1 MFARRVTMHLKGSIS
16 EFTQTLEREVIPL
29 LRKQKGFLDEIT
41 FVAPGGKGA
50 FGISLWDRAEN
61 AENYNR
67 ERYAEVAKALAKVI
81 DGTPQVETYEVA
93 NSTFHKI
100 AAAAFGLK
108 PIGLFVGGR
117 AKSAPRCSTRDDYK
131 KGFRCA

>member
-16 EFTQTLEREVIPL
+16 EFTQTLEREVIRL

-50 FGISLWDRAEN
+50 FGISLWGLVEN

-67 ERYAEVAKALAKVI
+67 ERYAEVAKVLAKVL
-81 DGTPQVETYEVA
+81 DGTHQVETVEVA
-93 NSTFHKI
+93 ISMFHKI
-100 AAAAFGLK
+100 
-108 PIGLFVGGR
+108 V
-117 AKSAPRCSTRDDYK
+117 
-131 KGFRCA
+131 